1 MEHREVGV
9 ANATEGKLLISLSKI
24 ENLFH
29 EVGLVCPATRYNS
42 LFNFNSYKSKQ
53 SSLLFAISI

>member
-24 ENLFH
+24 DNQAF
-29 EVGLVCPATRYNS
+29 CSTFP
-42 LFNFNSYKSKQ
+42 FKSH
-53 SSLLFAISI
+53 